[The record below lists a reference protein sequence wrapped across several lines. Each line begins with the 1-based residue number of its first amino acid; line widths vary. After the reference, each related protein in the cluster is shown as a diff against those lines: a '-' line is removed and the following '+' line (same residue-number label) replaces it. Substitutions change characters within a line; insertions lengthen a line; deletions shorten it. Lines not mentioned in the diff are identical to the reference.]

1 MDGTTW
7 GQVEVSESQ
16 VSALKMNG
24 DTASFEMVGQ
34 TTGIGL
40 EERIY
45 AVRFHGDKAYEVT
58 FRQTDSFK
66 L

>member
-1 MDGTTW
+1 
-7 GQVEVSESQ
+7 VSESQ
-16 VSALKMNG
+16 VTILKMNG

-58 FRQTDSFK
+58 FRQTDSFM